1 MNNKFGYSIDSNA
14 NGATDK
20 KIKTTVHQQNNK
32 HKFTNMFHKPFSIKF
47 SETRPQFD
55 GGIGGL
61 KVVAPRC
68 EKSRIFI
75 AEFIAHVCKVCEQVT
90 HFQFPYQLNQL
101 ESSKL
106 KF

>member
-1 MNNKFGYSIDSNA
+1 MNDKFGYSVDSNT

-20 KIKTTVHQQNNK
+20 KIKTTIYQQNNK
-32 HKFTNMFHKPFSIKF
+32 QKFTNMFHKPFSIKF

-75 AEFIAHVCKVCEQVT
+75 AEFIALVYNVWQRVT
-90 HFQFPYQLNQL
+90 QIF
-101 ESSKL
+101 
-106 KF
+106 